1 MPSLVFANV
10 VINEIAWM
18 GSKVD
23 SVDSGK
29 WQYYEWI
36 ELFNNGNDAVDLTGW
51 TLSIIGKKDISLEN
65 TIPANG
71 YYFIERSGYHAFDS
85 VTADLAISFGTGL
98 PNSGATLALKDATG
112 NPVDTVDGSDNWK
125 ISGGDIIGNNT
136 TKQTAQRT
144 SSVWITAT
152 GTPKTANASVS
163 VPSEPPPEQPSSTP
177 LGTSQPPSSSAS
189 YIPPEKM
196 PKIKAYAGENKTVT
210 VGASVEFRGQA
221 FGLDDEPLDNAR
233 YLWTFGD
240 GASKEGKNI
249 THVYQYPG
257 EYIVSLNVSSGE
269 YSASDYLLIKAVPNQ
284 VFISEIK
291 TGADSFIE
299 LENKSKEEI
308 DISGCQLK
316 YNNQTFIFPQST
328 RIRPNAFLV
337 IPSSVSEMVFYS
349 GKGIIELLYSGG
361 FKADSFNYD
370 GFPSESQSFNRSS
383 ASSLIGSET
392 PGAKNSI
399 VVAQSA
405 EVATPQNRNGG
416 GATSVI
422 TPSTETTEV
431 KEDNAQTANI
441 ITVGDDNN
449 TKSNNAI
456 YLIAIGG
463 LILFSGGA
471 ILFIRRRS
479 RLT

>member
-1 MPSLVFANV
+1 
-10 VINEIAWM
+10 
-18 GSKVD
+18 
-23 SVDSGK
+23 
-29 WQYYEWI
+29 
-36 ELFNNGNDAVDLTGW
+36 
-51 TLSIIGKKDISLEN
+51 
-65 TIPANG
+65 
-71 YYFIERSGYHAFDS
+71 
-85 VTADLAISFGTGL
+85 
-98 PNSGATLALKDATG
+98 
-112 NPVDTVDGSDNWK
+112 
-125 ISGGDIIGNNT
+125 
-136 TKQTAQRT
+136 
-144 SSVWITAT
+144 
-152 GTPKTANASVS
+152 
-163 VPSEPPPEQPSSTP
+163 
-177 LGTSQPPSSSAS
+177 
-189 YIPPEKM
+189 
-196 PKIKAYAGENKTVT
+196 
-210 VGASVEFRGQA
+210 
-221 FGLDDEPLDNAR
+221 LDNAR

-337 IPSSVSEMVFYS
+337 IPSSVSGIVLAQ
-349 GKGIIELLYSGG
+349 GKGIVELLYAGG
-361 FKADSFNYD
+361 FKADSLSYD

-416 GATSVI
+416 GATFAK
-422 TPSTETTEV
+422 TPSVETV
-431 KEDNAQTANI
+431 GAKEDNPQTANV
-441 ITVGDDNN
+441 ITVGDSTDAKSN
-449 TKSNNAI
+449 TKI
-456 YLIAIGG
+456 YLFAVLG
-463 LILFSGGA
+463 LIVFGGGA
-471 ILFIRRRS
+471 VLFIHRHNVPS
-479 RLT
+479 